1 MLGRFWGGRAGL
13 RGDGC
18 TQCRGAGAGRDR
30 LRHELRRH
38 ARPRNGGAV
47 LRTGAHD
54 AGTVTIT
61 NVRAADGGTYSITL
75 GQTDD
80 GGPLGQT
87 DGGAL
92 IHTNARPEPLEAARE
107 RRCCG

>member
-13 RGDGC
+13 RGTGD

-38 ARPRNGGAV
+38 ARVGHGGAV
-47 LRTGAHD
+47 VGTGAHD
-54 AGTVTIT
+54 AGTVFTPDL
-61 NVRAADGGTYSITL
+61 RAADGGPYSITL

-80 GGPLGQT
+80 GGPLGET
-87 DGGAL
+87 DGGAVSSAD
-92 IHTNARPEPLEAARE
+92 ARPEFE
-107 RRCCG
+107 